1 MTART
6 QVGRLERTR
15 FGYGFVRLE
24 DGGEDLFIPPFAM
37 GGAFHGDR
45 VRAGYLDSGPQGDAH
60 EVLEILERTKYGI
73 LGRFEGRGRNALL
86 LPERPEYPREI
97 LLTLHGRAR
106 IPPRTRV
113 LVRLQPTPP
122 EPLVGTIEAVDGAML
137 TVRSRDNQTFYKIK
151 VADNAVVRGLVRAS
165 PAEIK
170 DNTFIGVSG
179 LPQPDG
185 SQKALEIHIFP
196 EPMRGTGE
204 GHQSWDLVPNS
215 TMTNATVAQ
224 IVKAVDGH
232 EVTVKYKGGE
242 KKIVLLPQTRIVTF
256 VPGDRSELRP
266 GVKIFIAAA
275 RKKEDGTLE
284 ADSIAAGRDGLP
296 PPM

>member
-1 MTART
+1 MN
-6 QVGRLERTR
+6 QITR
-15 FGYGFVRLE
+15 CVFGVAGF
-24 DGGEDLFIPPFAM
+24 
-37 GGAFHGDR
+37 
-45 VRAGYLDSGPQGDAH
+45 
-60 EVLEILERTKYGI
+60 
-73 LGRFEGRGRNALL
+73 ALL
-86 LPERPEYPREI
+86 LV
-97 LLTLHGRAR
+97 TSASFAQQQ
-106 IPPRTRV
+106 PPPVRV
-113 LVRLQPTPP
+113 R
-122 EPLVGTIEAVDGAML
+122 GTIEAVDGAML

-224 IVKAVDGH
+224 IVKAIDGH
-232 EVTVKYKGGE
+232 EITVKYKGGE

>member
-1 MTART
+1 MHPMTRRVLCALGLALLSAT
-6 QVGRLERTR
+6 SASLAQQPAAV
-15 FGYGFVRLE
+15 
-24 DGGEDLFIPPFAM
+24 
-37 GGAFHGDR
+37 R
-45 VRAGYLDSGPQGDAH
+45 VR
-60 EVLEILERTKYGI
+60 
-73 LGRFEGRGRNALL
+73 
-86 LPERPEYPREI
+86 
-97 LLTLHGRAR
+97 
-106 IPPRTRV
+106 
-113 LVRLQPTPP
+113 
-122 EPLVGTIEAVDGAML
+122 GTIEAVDGAML

-215 TMTNATVAQ
+215 TMTNAAVAQ
-224 IVKAVDGH
+224 IVKAIDGH
-232 EVTVKYKGGE
+232 EITVKYKGGE
-242 KKIVLLPQTRIVTF
+242 KKIVLLVQTRIVTF